1 MKKQALQLVWASVV
15 AFGMLLPASAAA
27 QRPQMR
33 EGFWFNGGL
42 GFGSAGCDGCD
53 GRETAPTLTLT
64 FGGTISPKFLLGAS
78 LDGWSKEEGGESI
91 TIGTLLARLRFYPSA
106 GGGFFLTAGV
116 GMGTVAVEISGL
128 GSDSETGTGVLI
140 GLGYDIRVGRNLSL
154 TPFWNGFATH
164 TSNTDF
170 NVGQLGLSI
179 TTH

>member
-1 MKKQALQLVWASVV
+1 MKKQAIQVALASVV
-15 AFGMLLPASAAA
+15 AFGVLLPTSAAA
-27 QRPQMR
+27 QRAQTR
-33 EGFWFNGGL
+33 AGFWFNGGL

-53 GRETAPTLTLT
+53 GRETAPTVTLT

-78 LDGWSKEEGGESI
+78 IDGWSKEEGGASL
-91 TIGTLLARLRFYPSA
+91 TVATLLARLRFYPSA
-106 GGGFFLTAGV
+106 NGGFFLTAGV
-116 GMGTVAVEISGL
+116 GMGTVSAEVSGL

-140 GLGYDIRVGRNLSL
+140 GLGYDIRVGRNVSL

-170 NVGQLGLSI
+170 NVGQLGLSV